1 MRKASLQLLYGHD
14 TNMLFGMILDFA
26 NAAETNVKANTDWS
40 VNVLSLERFR
50 KFTEFVIK
58 VESIELIV
66 GSSSIKGRGDRYCVR
81 KCLFQEKDWE
91 VEWVFPNGVRVG
103 LFAW

>member
-1 MRKASLQLLYGHD
+1 MRIASLQLLYGHD

-66 GSSSIKGRGDRYCVR
+66 GSSIYFYLSSPNVLII
-81 KCLFQEKDWE
+81 E
-91 VEWVFPNGVRVG
+91 VVVLHIERS
-103 LFAW
+103 

>member
-1 MRKASLQLLYGHD
+1 MRIASLQLLYGHD

-66 GSSSIKGRGDRYCVR
+66 GSNSSYFYLSSPNVWII
-81 KCLFQEKDWE
+81 E
-91 VEWVFPNGVRVG
+91 VVVLHIEIYLTLWVDAKLCR
-103 LFAW
+103 AI